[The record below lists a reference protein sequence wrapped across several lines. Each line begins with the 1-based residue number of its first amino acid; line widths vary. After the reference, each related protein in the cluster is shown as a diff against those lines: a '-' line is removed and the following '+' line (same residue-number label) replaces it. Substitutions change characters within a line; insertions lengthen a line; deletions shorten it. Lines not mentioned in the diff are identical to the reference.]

1 MAGYKFLWAPA
12 GAAGRKLCVARP
24 AAHKKGHAIAL
35 LPCEIDNFSEVQ
47 RRAAH
52 PKFAGVCGQCRTQN
66 FRPATKKKQWA
77 KANATGGI
85 QFSGN
90 RIYGTSHPRP
100 TAGWPLLCPLRCT
113 ETGRTPKSEL
123 GRTRR
128 PRGGVHF

>member
-66 FRPATKKKQWA
+66 FRPATKKNKGQKQMQRGA
-77 KANATGGI
+77 FNFRGTEFVGPATHG
-85 QFSGN
+85 
-90 RIYGTSHPRP
+90 
-100 TAGWPLLCPLRCT
+100 
-113 ETGRTPKSEL
+113 
-123 GRTRR
+123 R
-128 PRGGVHF
+128 PRGGRFFAL